1 MFENGLSRRTLL
13 AGFVAVL
20 LLGVFMLVNYYL
32 TYQDKHQPADISA
45 GVEREKL
52 PANLEGDG
60 RRLAFHDFESGNATD
75 TASHLATRGHTGK
88 QSLKMNS
95 RVNFSPGLWIKFK
108 ELNPGDGAWIR
119 ATGYVWFSGSP
130 SDVKC
135 CLVATCNHQG
145 VNFKYMFVAL
155 EKEKLQ
161 PNRWNRISI
170 DYQIPP
176 PPDREDVVQAYFWYR
191 GNGEMLVDDVEV
203 TLFKPKKEHNR
214 PAKLP

>member
-1 MFENGLSRRTLL
+1 M
-13 AGFVAVL
+13 AGFAAVF
-20 LLGVFMLVNYYL
+20 LLGVFILVNLYL
-32 TYQDKHQPADISA
+32 SYQDLHKISDPSEII
-45 GVEREKL
+45 EREKL
-52 PANLEGDG
+52 PADLEGDG

-75 TASHLATRGHTGK
+75 TASHLSTRGHTGK

-95 RVNFSPGLWIKFK
+95 RVVFSPGLWIRFK
-108 ELNPGDGAWIR
+108 DLNPGDSCWIR

-170 DYQIPP
+170 DYHVPP
-176 PPDREDVVQAYFWYR
+176 APDPEDVVQAYFWYR
-191 GNGEMLVDDVEV
+191 GNGELLVDDVEV
-203 TLFKPKKEHNR
+203 TLFKPKKR
-214 PAKLP
+214 S